1 MEGRFVTLFN
11 ALPAAGFRSPFTK
24 YLVYYDG
31 PVAEADLC
39 GQGASDATGFG
50 LAAMYVQ
57 ACSGAPVS
65 VVAAHELLHTLG
77 AVPRGA
83 PNRCPDPNGAHT
95 CDSMADLMHP
105 FLDTSPL
112 DAKLLDPGR
121 DDYYGHSGTFTDS
134 QDSPWLV
141 QLDRQQPFTTTIS
154 GSRWSDGRRARPR
167 LRADLHDHVERVDAS
182 HPESCSP
189 SRVEARSLGRRVH
202 RRLDLRCH
210 GRPPASRCRRS
221 SLLSVFRLSVAVSGR
236 GAVRSSR
243 AGITCRPRCSAAF
256 PSFAPVGL
264 DRDAGEGLAVPLLER
279 RVPRNETHVH
289 GPDDCCDER
298 SSCLFTRVVPRLT
311 SSRRSGSV
319 LRVEAKHD
327 VLVVGAGCAGMRA
340 AIEAFDA
347 GADVAMISKIHPVR
361 SHSGAA
367 EGGINAALGNASE
380 DDPEKHAFDTVKGS
394 DYLGDQDAIEILC
407 QEAPDDVYQLEHWGA
422 VFSRTPDGRIAQ
434 RPFGAA
440 GEPRTAY
447 AADITGHVLI
457 HVLYEQVMK
466 RDIKTYEEFFA
477 WKLVIDE
484 DRCQGVIS
492 WDLLD
497 GGLKSIGA
505 KTVILATGGAGR
517 LYTGTTNA
525 YACTGDGMTMA
536 LRAGVAL
543 KDMEMMQFHPTT
555 LAPTGVLIT
564 EGCRGEG
571 AYLLN
576 AQSERFLIRYAPNA
590 MELASRDVIS
600 RAEQTEIDE
609 GRGID
614 GNVMLDLRHLGAERI
629 LERLHGTR
637 ELSMTFA
644 GVDPIF
650 EPIPVR
656 PGAHYHM
663 GGVDTDV
670 WGRTSLEG
678 LYAAGEVACVS
689 VHGANRLG
697 GNALMETITYGKR
710 AGAHAADW
718 ALSNTTITV
727 PPSVEEDAE
736 RELKTLL
743 DRTDGERP
751 WQIRDELAETMHVN
765 FGVFR
770 REEQMLAQGDL
781 VQKLRERYER
791 VVVEDKG
798 DVFNTDLTQALELG
812 FLLELAE
819 CMIVSG
825 LARKESRGAHARP
838 YDYPDRDDESYLK
851 HTLVT
856 WEDDAPKLDWKPV
869 TMTKWEPE
877 ERKY

>member
-1 MEGRFVTLFN
+1 
-11 ALPAAGFRSPFTK
+11 
-24 YLVYYDG
+24 
-31 PVAEADLC
+31 
-39 GQGASDATGFG
+39 
-50 LAAMYVQ
+50 
-57 ACSGAPVS
+57 
-65 VVAAHELLHTLG
+65 
-77 AVPRGA
+77 
-83 PNRCPDPNGAHT
+83 
-95 CDSMADLMHP
+95 
-105 FLDTSPL
+105 
-112 DAKLLDPGR
+112 
-121 DDYYGHSGTFTDS
+121 
-134 QDSPWLV
+134 
-141 QLDRQQPFTTTIS
+141 
-154 GSRWSDGRRARPR
+154 
-167 LRADLHDHVERVDAS
+167 
-182 HPESCSP
+182 
-189 SRVEARSLGRRVH
+189 
-202 RRLDLRCH
+202 
-210 GRPPASRCRRS
+210 
-221 SLLSVFRLSVAVSGR
+221 
-236 GAVRSSR
+236 
-243 AGITCRPRCSAAF
+243 
-256 PSFAPVGL
+256 
-264 DRDAGEGLAVPLLER
+264 
-279 RVPRNETHVH
+279 
-289 GPDDCCDER
+289 
-298 SSCLFTRVVPRLT
+298 
-311 SSRRSGSV
+311 
-319 LRVEAKHD
+319 
-327 VLVVGAGCAGMRA
+327 MRA

-347 GADVAMISKIHPVR
+347 GADVAMLSKIHPVR

-380 DDPEKHAFDTVKGS
+380 DDPEKHAYDTVKGS

-407 QEAPDDVYQLEHWGA
+407 REAPDDVYQLEHWGA

-466 RDIKTYEEFFA
+466 RDIFTYEEFFA
-477 WKLVIDE
+477 WKLVVD
-484 DRCQGVIS
+484 DGRCQGVIA
-492 WDLLD
+492 WDLIN

-505 KTVILATGGAGR
+505 KTVVLATGGAGR
-517 LYTGTTNA
+517 LYVGTTNA
-525 YACTGDGMTMA
+525 YACTGDGMAMA
-536 LRAGVAL
+536 LRAGVPL
-543 KDMEMMQFHPTT
+543 EDMEMMQFHPTT

-576 AQSERFLIRYAPNA
+576 AEAERFLVHYAPNA

-609 GRGID
+609 GRGVD
-614 GNVMLDLRHLGAERI
+614 GNVLLDLRHLGAEKI

-637 ELSMTFA
+637 ELSMTFL
-644 GVDPIF
+644 GVDPIY

-710 AGAHAADW
+710 VGAHASEW
-718 ALSNTTITV
+718 AMTHTTVAV
-727 PPSVEEDAE
+727 PPSVEADAE
-736 RELKTLL
+736 RELGTLL
-743 DRTDGERP
+743 DRTEGERP
-751 WQIRDELAETMHVN
+751 WIIRDELAVTMHEN

-770 REEQMLAQGDL
+770 REDQMLEQGEI
-781 VQKLRERYER
+781 VRSLRERYEH

-798 DVFNTDLTQALELG
+798 NVFNTDLTQALELG
-812 FLLELAE
+812 FLLDLAE
-819 CMIVSG
+819 SMVVSG

-838 YDYPDRDDESYLK
+838 YDYPNRDDENFLK

-856 WEDDAPKLDWKPV
+856 WEDGAAKLDWRPV
-869 TMTKWEPE
+869 TITKWQPE

>member
-1 MEGRFVTLFN
+1 V
-11 ALPAAGFRSPFTK
+11 PAE
-24 YLVYYDG
+24 V
-31 PVAEADLC
+31 
-39 GQGASDATGFG
+39 
-50 LAAMYVQ
+50 
-57 ACSGAPVS
+57 
-65 VVAAHELLHTLG
+65 
-77 AVPRGA
+77 
-83 PNRCPDPNGAHT
+83 
-95 CDSMADLMHP
+95 
-105 FLDTSPL
+105 
-112 DAKLLDPGR
+112 LLDVRVLRPDTAER
-121 DDYYGHSGTFTDS
+121 D
-134 QDSPWLV
+134 
-141 QLDRQQPFTTTIS
+141 
-154 GSRWSDGRRARPR
+154 AR
-167 LRADLHDHVERVDAS
+167 EG
-182 HPESCSP
+182 
-189 SRVEARSLGRRVH
+189 VEAPGVEW
-202 RRLDLRCH
+202 
-210 GRPPASRCRRS
+210 G
-221 SLLSVFRLSVAVSGR
+221 VQGV
-236 GAVRSSR
+236 
-243 AGITCRPRCSAAF
+243 
-256 PSFAPVGL
+256 
-264 DRDAGEGLAVPLLER
+264 EG
-279 RVPRNETHVH
+279 HVH
-289 GPDDCCDER
+289 GADER
-298 SSCLFTRVVPRLT
+298 RHEGARDLRSRLKVPQQAPRFHQVA
-311 SSRRSGSV
+311 SESV
-319 LRVEAKHD
+319 DAVHD
-327 VLVVGAGCAGMRA
+327 VVVVGAGCAGMRA

-347 GADVAMISKIHPVR
+347 GADVAMLSKIHPVR

-407 QEAPDDVYQLEHWGA
+407 TEAPGDVYQLEHWGA

-457 HVLYEQVMK
+457 HVLYEQVLK
-466 RDIKTYEEFFA
+466 RDIPTYEEYFA
-477 WKLVIDE
+477 WKLVVD
-484 DRCQGVIS
+484 DGRCQGVIA
-492 WDLLD
+492 WDLLN
-497 GGLKSIGA
+497 GGLRSIGA

-525 YACTGDGMTMA
+525 YACTGDGMALA
-536 LRAGVAL
+536 LRVGVAL

-576 AQSERFLIRYAPNA
+576 SKAERFLVRYAPNA

-609 GRGID
+609 GRGLE
-614 GNVMLDLRHLGAERI
+614 GNVLLDLRHLGPEKI

-644 GVDPIF
+644 GVDPIY

-670 WGRTSLEG
+670 WGLTSLEG
-678 LYAAGEVACVS
+678 LYAAGEAACVS

-710 AGAHAADW
+710 VGRHAADW
-718 ALSNTTITV
+718 ALANTTVEV
-727 PPSVEEDAE
+727 PESLAADAE
-736 RELKTLL
+736 RELATLL

-751 WQIRDELAETMHVN
+751 WQIREELAETMHEN

-770 REEQMLAQGDL
+770 REEQMLEQGTI
-781 VQKLRERYER
+781 VRSLRERYER

-798 DVFNTDLTQALELG
+798 DVFNSDLTQALELG

-819 CMIVSG
+819 CMVVAG

-838 YDYPDRDDESYLK
+838 HDYPDRDDENYLR

-856 WEDDAPKLDWKPV
+856 WKDGAPDLDWKPV
-869 TMTKWEPE
+869 TMTKWQPE